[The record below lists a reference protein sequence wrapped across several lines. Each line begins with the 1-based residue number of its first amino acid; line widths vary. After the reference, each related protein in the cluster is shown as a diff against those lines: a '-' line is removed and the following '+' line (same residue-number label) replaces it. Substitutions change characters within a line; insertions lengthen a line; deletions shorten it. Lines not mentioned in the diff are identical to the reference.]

1 MGINQYR
8 FIIKFNT
15 VNVTSSAGRILH
27 ETELLSRHY
36 QIELGNEKSRKNN
49 ILQLKTD
56 PTEKRNVAQIRIII
70 IYNNRSPFT
79 STLLP

>member
-1 MGINQYR
+1 
-8 FIIKFNT
+8 
-15 VNVTSSAGRILH
+15 
-27 ETELLSRHY
+27 
-36 QIELGNEKSRKNN
+36 
-49 ILQLKTD
+49 LQLKTD